1 MKICYIVLT
10 VTEFYVQRIDVSP
23 LFKIAQNQDL
33 KLTNPLAR
41 IFKVNDY
48 GIREQA
54 FIPINLD
61 AVNRDRYQRHL
72 FDKNEMLP
80 SGNMVFFTPVSP
92 YQKLASELHKFDYVY

>member
-1 MKICYIVLT
+1 MWN

-41 IFKVNDY
+41 IFKVNDNT
-48 GIREQA
+48 IREQT

-61 AVNRDRYQRHL
+61 SINRDRYQRHAV
-72 FDKNEMLP
+72 DKNAMLP
-80 SGNMVFFTPVSP
+80 KGNVIFFTSVLP
-92 YQKLASELHKFDYVY
+92 YQKLASELHTFDYVY